1 MIQKLQEMCIRFP
14 LVAVLELALF
24 ALLAFTLP
32 AYGAGEVYPTVLVDQ
47 GCTDSFD
54 TPAAATAFVLP
65 PAVQISGSADGNCD
79 HDSRILTGALTAD
92 TTFGPLRGGKT
103 ACVLVF
109 ADGNTVTGGDTKWGI
124 IVQVKQPHNDEMQAV
139 DSSALLTG
147 VTDGEFLIGLPTG
160 YSYGSLDESL
170 NARLPGAWFLVLD
183 LNTAT
188 SWTGEISLVDC

>member
-1 MIQKLQEMCIRFP
+1 MIRKLQEKGIRFP
-14 LVAVLELALF
+14 LVAVVGLVLF
-24 ALLAFTLP
+24 AMLVFVLP
-32 AYGAGEVYPTVLVDQ
+32 VYGAGEVYPTVLVDQ

-54 TPAAATAFVLP
+54 TPAAATEFVLP
-65 PAVQISGSADGNCD
+65 PSVQTSGSGDGNCD
-79 HDSRILTGALTAD
+79 HDSRILTGALVAD

-124 IVQVKQPHNDEMQAV
+124 VVQIKQPHNDEMQSI
-139 DSSALLTG
+139 DSSVLLTG
-147 VTDGEFLIGLPTG
+147 VTDGEWMIGLPTG

-188 SWTGEISLVDC
+188 SWTGEISLVGC